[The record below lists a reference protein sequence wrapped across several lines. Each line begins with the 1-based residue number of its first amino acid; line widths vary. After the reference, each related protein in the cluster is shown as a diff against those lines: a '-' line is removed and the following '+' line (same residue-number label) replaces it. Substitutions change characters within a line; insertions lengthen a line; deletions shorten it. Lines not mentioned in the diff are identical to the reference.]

1 MPTRVFCDTQVIVFC
16 GLAPERLSPA
26 AANRMQMGWEQN
38 SLACADIVLWEIAM
52 LCKRRRID
60 PGTTIEEFL
69 HYLEEGLVLTVVPI
83 NREIAV
89 LAQADL
95 FQHGDPADRL
105 IAATALYYR
114 APLVT
119 SDTKLRAIPELET
132 IW

>member
-1 MPTRVFCDTQVIVFC
+1 M
-16 GLAPERLSPA
+16 
-26 AANRMQMGWEQN
+26 
-38 SLACADIVLWEIAM
+38 
-52 LCKRRRID
+52 
-60 PGTTIEEFL
+60 EEFL
-69 HYLEEGLVLTVVPI
+69 HYLEEGLALTVVPI

-114 APLVT
+114 APLIT

>member
-1 MPTRVFCDTQVIVFC
+1 MPTKVFCDTQAIVFC

-26 AANRMQMGWEQN
+26 AANCMQIEQEQN
-38 SLACADIVLWEIAM
+38 NLACADIVLWEIAM

-60 PGTTIEEFL
+60 LGTTIEEFL
-69 HYLEEGLVLTVVPI
+69 HYLEEGLALTIVPI
-83 NREIAV
+83 KREIAA

-114 APLVT
+114 APLIT
-119 SDTKLRAIPELET
+119 SDAKLHAISELET